1 MCGPTAS
8 SGRLTMPDAE
18 ELCPDPT
25 CDHRRG
31 LEDRRRQLLKRLI
44 ALQEEERRQVARELH
59 EGAGQ
64 MLTSLLF
71 GLKMLDGATSLEEV
85 KRFLPD
91 LKTQTWEALETM
103 RQISVNLR
111 PPLLEDL
118 GLVSTLRSYA
128 RDFGTRHQMDI
139 FFAVHGEERRL
150 NPMAEVTVF
159 RIVQEALV
167 NAGKYSQATQVALA
181 MTFTSDRLQVKI
193 EDNGVGMD
201 TAHLTRAGNAVGI
214 IGMQER
220 ADFVGGTCAIESTPG
235 RGVNVILT
243 VPLVEESPQSP

>member
-1 MCGPTAS
+1 MCGPLAS
-8 SGRLTMPDAE
+8 SGRLIMPDTE

-25 CDHRRG
+25 CEHRRG
-31 LEDRRRQLLKRLI
+31 VEDRRRQLLKRLI
-44 ALQEEERRQVARELH
+44 ALQEDERRQVARELH

-71 GLKMLDGATSLEEV
+71 GLKMLDGALSLEEV
-85 KRFLPD
+85 KRFLPE
-91 LKTQTWEALETM
+91 LKHQTWEALETM

-128 RDFGTRHQMDI
+128 RDFGARHQMDV
-139 FFAVHGEERRL
+139 FFSLHGEERRL
-150 NPMAEVTVF
+150 SQMSEVTVF

-181 MTFTSDRLQVKI
+181 MTFTTDHLQVKI

-201 TAHLTRAGNAVGI
+201 TCQLARSGNAVGI

-220 ADFVGGTCAIESTPG
+220 ADFVGGTCTIESSPG

-243 VPLVEESPQSP
+243 VPLVEPPQSP

>member
-1 MCGPTAS
+1 
-8 SGRLTMPDAE
+8 MPDTE

-25 CDHRRG
+25 CEHRRG
-31 LEDRRRQLLKRLI
+31 VEDRRRQLLKRLI

-71 GLKMLDGATSLEEV
+71 GLKMLDGALSLEEV
-85 KRFLPD
+85 KRFLPE
-91 LKTQTWEALETM
+91 LKNQTWEALETM

-128 RDFGTRHQMDI
+128 RDFGARHQMDV
-139 FFAVHGEERRL
+139 FFSLHGEERRL
-150 NPMAEVTVF
+150 GQMSEVTVF

-181 MTFTSDRLQVKI
+181 MTFTTDHLQVKI

-201 TAHLTRAGNAVGI
+201 TAQLARSGNAVGI

-220 ADFVGGTCAIESTPG
+220 ADFVGGTCTIESSPG

-243 VPLVEESPQSP
+243 VPLVEPAAST

>member
-1 MCGPTAS
+1 MCGPAAS
-8 SGRLTMPDAE
+8 NGRLTMPETE

-25 CDHRRG
+25 CGHRRG

-44 ALQEEERRQVARELH
+44 SLQEDERRQVARELH

-91 LKTQTWEALETM
+91 LKNQTWEALETM

-128 RDFGTRHQMDI
+128 RDFSARHQIDV
-139 FFAVHGEERRL
+139 FFALHGEEIRL
-150 NPMAEVTVF
+150 TPMTEVTVF

-181 MTFTSDRLQVKI
+181 MTFTSESLQVKI
-193 EDNGVGMD
+193 EDNGVGME
-201 TAHLTRAGNAVGI
+201 TAHLARSGNAIGI

-220 ADFVGGTCAIESTPG
+220 ADFVGGTCTIESTPG
-235 RGVNVILT
+235 RGVNVILA
-243 VPLVEESPQSP
+243 VPLLEPPQST

>member
-1 MCGPTAS
+1 MCGSIAAN
-8 SGRLTMPDAE
+8 GKLLMPDTD

-25 CDHRRG
+25 CDHRRT

-118 GLVSTLRSYA
+118 GLPSTVRSYA
-128 RDFGTRHQMDI
+128 RDFAARHQMDV
-139 FFAVHGEERRL
+139 FFSLHGEDRRL
-150 NPMAEVTVF
+150 DPMTEVTVF

-167 NAGKYSQATQVALA
+167 NAGKYSQATQVALS
-181 MTFTSDRLQVKI
+181 MTFTSDQLQVKI

-201 TAHLTRAGNAVGI
+201 TAHLTRAGSAVGI

-220 ADFVGGTCAIESTPG
+220 ADFVGGTCTIESTPG
-235 RGVNVILT
+235 RGVNVTLS
-243 VPLVEESPQSP
+243 VPLAEESH